1 MTDHL
6 SGPAALAKALGDR
19 TEEVRKLKEE
29 LAMTKEAS
37 EYLIDFDTKIMP
49 GKIQAVRVRLD
60 LVTIS
65 DMDHPSTTWTAIW
78 MRGRNKQA
86 IDLCDHPLYEELQRY
101 VMANLKKGEK

>member
-37 EYLIDFDTKIMP
+37 EYLIDFDTKDI
-49 GKIQAVRVRLD
+49 
-60 LVTIS
+60 T
-65 DMDHPSTTWTAIW
+65 
-78 MRGRNKQA
+78 MRHWRK
-86 IDLCDHPLYEELQRY
+86 P
-101 VMANLKKGEK
+101 

>member
-1 MTDHL
+1 
-6 SGPAALAKALGDR
+6 
-19 TEEVRKLKEE
+19 LKEE

-65 DMDHPSTTWTAIW
+65 DMDHPF
-78 MRGRNKQA
+78 R
-86 IDLCDHPLYEELQRY
+86 IDLCDHPLYQELKRY
-101 VMANLKKGEK
+101 VLANLE